1 MKALRNRGCPHIQ
14 RPYVAKIQDP
24 LFSTTLI
31 LEKLLLQILRW
42 FQSNSM
48 AKVREAN
55 QEGMTK

>member
-14 RPYVAKIQDP
+14 RPYVAKTEYP
-24 LFSTTLI
+24 LFSATLI
-31 LEKLLLQILRW
+31 WEKLVLQIPRW